1 MTKLKVGI
9 ASYDD
14 IKAWTLAIAR
24 GERTRGLDDPKI
36 WFTSVEGFA
45 KVLSDRNRELLALI
59 TEKEPESLA
68 EPAVLSGRVRSNL
81 SRTLRTLESYG
92 LVRLERGPRG
102 RTAPRAP
109 YSGVTLDMRIAAGTG
124 GIRKRERESRLSVP
138 A

>member
-1 MTKLKVGI
+1 MSFAT
-9 ASYDD
+9 
-14 IKAWTLAIAR
+14 AIAR

-45 KVLSDRNRELLALI
+45 KVLSDRNRELLAPI
-59 TEKEPESLA
+59 TEKDPESLA
-68 EPAVLSGRVRSNL
+68 EPAALSGRVRSNL